1 MEKDKVS
8 KTLIITA
15 GHHDRDPGAIGNG
28 YKESAL
34 NIEIVGLVIKR
45 IKQLD
50 PSVNIWT
57 DDSKLTLSQVIAKV
71 KEFVTVQDIWV
82 EYHFDA
88 SVSPKASGATSLV
101 ADGARQLSKDIA
113 KELVDIGSTILE
125 IPNRGVKSEKDS
137 ARGRLAMLHTKATS
151 VLYEIGF
158 ISNPTDMANHQDW
171 KHWLADEH
179 ARILLKY
186 YKMK

>member
-1 MEKDKVS
+1 MS

-15 GHHDRDPGAIGNG
+15 GHHAKDSGAVGNG
-28 YKESAL
+28 YKENTL
-34 NIEIVGLVIKR
+34 NVEIVELIIKR

-50 PSVNIWT
+50 SSIEIWT
-57 DDSKLTLSQVIAKV
+57 DDFKLTLSQVIAKV
-71 KEFVTVQDIWV
+71 KEFASTEDVWV

-88 SVSPKASGATSLV
+88 SVSPKVSGATALV
-101 ADGARQLSKDIA
+101 ADGARKKSKSIA

-151 VLYEIGF
+151 VLYEVGF
-158 ISNPTDMANHQDW
+158 ISNPTDMVNHQDW

-179 ARILLKY
+179 ARILIKSV
-186 YKMK
+186 K